1 MSNPPPDLTTEL
13 AASLAVTRF
22 GLGARPGELGKVK
35 ADPKGWLLA
44 QIRREGADQP
54 VGLDGAPF
62 KPTPERFAEFRAYRE
77 AIKAAGADEEAR
89 KAARQPYNA
98 IVADE
103 MLGRVRLGCLTEAG
117 FRERWSLFWLNH
129 FTVSAVKG
137 EEEAALVSAFD
148 REAVRPNVFRR
159 FEDLLL
165 ASSRHPAMLLYLDQ
179 AQSAGPNSLAGLRRN
194 MGLNENLAREI
205 LELHTVGADAGY
217 TQADV
222 TEFARAL
229 TGWSIG
235 RKDAPGESEG
245 RFMFRP
251 QLHEPGRR
259 RVFGNFYSDGGEEQA
274 RNVLVELANHPK
286 TARRL
291 AFTLA
296 THFMADTPPQTLVD
310 RLEQRFRDTHGDL
323 AELARALVASPEAW
337 APEAAKFKTPD
348 EFLISA
354 YRAAG
359 QAPTLAP
366 REVIQ
371 PLTQLGQRPYSAPQP
386 NGWPDVAAAWAAP
399 GAMIKRLEW
408 SDAFASAY
416 APQAARPDAVA
427 LEALGAR
434 LRPNTLAAI
443 HRAESRKEGFAVL
456 LMSPEFQRR

>member
-1 MSNPPPDLTTEL
+1 MGSPALGPEL

-35 ADPKGWLLA
+35 ADPQGWLLA
-44 QIRREGADQP
+44 QIRREGAETP
-54 VGLDGAPF
+54 LALDGTPF
-62 KPTPERFAEFRAYRE
+62 KATPERFAEFRAYRE
-77 AIKAAGADEEAR
+77 AIKAAGADEAAR
-89 KAARQPYNA
+89 KAAREPYNA
-98 IVADE
+98 IIADE
-103 MLGRVRLGCLTEAG
+103 MLGRVRLGCLTDSG

-137 EEEAALVSAFD
+137 EEAAALVSAFD
-148 REAVRPNVFRR
+148 REAIRPNVFSS
-159 FEDLLL
+159 FEHLLL

-179 AQSAGPNSLAGLRRN
+179 AQSAGPNSQAGLRRHA
-194 MGLNENLAREI
+194 GLNENLAREI
-205 LELHTVGADAGY
+205 MELHTLGADAGY
-217 TQADV
+217 SQADV

-229 TGWSIG
+229 TGWSVG
-235 RKDAPGESEG
+235 RNGAFGEREG
-245 RFMFRP
+245 YFMFRP
-251 QLHEPGRR
+251 QQHEPGRR
-259 RVFGNFYSDGGEEQA
+259 QVFGHHYGDGGEEQA
-274 RNVLVELANHPK
+274 RYILLELANHPK

-291 AFTLA
+291 AFKIA
-296 THFMADTPPQTLVD
+296 THFVADQPPQSLVD
-310 RLEQRFRDTHGDL
+310 RLEKRFRDTQGDL
-323 AELARALVASPEAW
+323 AELARTLVTSPEAW
-337 APEAAKFKTPD
+337 SQEAAKFKTPD
-348 EFLISA
+348 EFLVSA

-359 QAPTLAP
+359 QTPIFAP

-408 SDAFASAY
+408 AEAFAYAY
-416 APQAARPDAVA
+416 APQTALPDAVA